1 MQSVSETKVAVRRP
15 HMVGI
20 GVPYIISFSSNQN
33 INREKAK
40 ENKRKK
46 DTPPPPPPP
55 PQLEPKWAFTDTFN
69 NLTVSRPTGCRGP
82 TT

>member
-33 INREKAK
+33 IKREKAK

-46 DTPPPPPPP
+46 DTPPPPTPLNSNPSGR
-55 PQLEPKWAFTDTFN
+55 L
-69 NLTVSRPTGCRGP
+69 LILLII
-82 TT
+82 

>member
-33 INREKAK
+33 IKREKAK

-46 DTPPPPPPP
+46 DTPPPPLNSNPSGR
-55 PQLEPKWAFTDTFN
+55 L
-69 NLTVSRPTGCRGP
+69 LILLII
-82 TT
+82 